1 MTTED
6 YRGTPEG
13 LADALR
19 GHRQIGEPRAFSAMI
34 EALRTLQDRMAAAD
48 PPEELAGQVARQ
60 LTELADQL
68 GAYAVPERQQLAG
81 HISQLPGRGQA
92 MAPVIQ
98 IEEHSEFSA
107 RGHVT
112 FGRFYLGGN
121 GAVHGGAIPL
131 AFDELMGRLANTARS
146 PSRTAFLHVNY
157 RHIAPIETRLSIEA
171 RFDSES
177 GRKRFL
183 SGRIRDGDT
192 ICADAEG
199 LFVALRPGQA

>member
-13 LADALR
+13 LAGALR
-19 GHRQIGEPRAFSAMI
+19 NDRQIGDPRAFAAMI
-34 EALRTLQDRMAAAD
+34 EALRTLQDRMTAAD
-48 PPEELAGQVARQ
+48 PPDEVADEVARQ
-60 LTELADQL
+60 LTQLADRL

-81 HISQLPGRGQA
+81 HIAELPGRGQA
-92 MAPVIQ
+92 MAPVIH

-131 AFDELMGRLANTARS
+131 AFDELMGRLANTGRS
-146 PSRTAFLHVNY
+146 PSRTAFLRVDY
-157 RHIAPIETRLSIEA
+157 RHIAPVETRLSIEA

-192 ICADAEG
+192 VCADAEG
-199 LFVALRPGQA
+199 LFVALRPDQA

>member
-1 MTTED
+1 MV
-6 YRGTPEG
+6 
-13 LADALR
+13 
-19 GHRQIGEPRAFSAMI
+19 SAHI
-34 EALRTLQDRMAAAD
+34 
-48 PPEELAGQVARQ
+48 PH
-60 LTELADQL
+60 
-68 GAYAVPERQQLAG
+68 ER
-81 HISQLPGRGQA
+81 STVR
-92 MAPVIQ
+92 VC
-98 IEEHSEFSA
+98 
-107 RGHVT
+107 
-112 FGRFYLGGN
+112 

-131 AFDELMGRLANTARS
+131 AFDELMGRLANTERS

-199 LFVALRPGQA
+199 LFVALRPDQA